1 MEEKKKRIMTTADK
15 LSTSIMNALCNNII
29 VQMYCI
35 KTNPRIEK
43 KNRVFWIFGRCI
55 RIETKY
61 R

>member
-1 MEEKKKRIMTTADK
+1 MTTADK

-43 KNRVFWIFGRCI
+43 KKPSILDFRTLHSNRDEVSII
-55 RIETKY
+55 QDDH
-61 R
+61 